1 MNEELFERLVVAIE
15 KQSTAFPWDSL
26 ISALALIA
34 SWITIFLLLKER
46 AEKNRPYMQVSFELI
61 RGSLACIVIRNTG
74 SVPLELRKMRLQ
86 PDFVR
91 QLPDKTQQRNAK
103 KENLNITIFP
113 EQKWVL
119 GLDISVTNII
129 NSFKQKSLK
138 VEYEYLTHN
147 KRHRKY
153 IESTVI
159 DFEDYGGFLLYIS
172 ELDEFKNSVDK
183 LHGTVGRL
191 ENAIEDVSFSLR
203 SNVNHG

>member
-1 MNEELFERLVVAIE
+1 MSGKFDFYLSIAHNKGLCALV
-15 KQSTAFPWDSL
+15 K
-26 ISALALIA
+26 
-34 SWITIFLLLKER
+34 R
-46 AEKNRPYMQVSFELI
+46 
-61 RGSLACIVIRNTG
+61 C
-74 SVPLELRKMRLQ
+74 
-86 PDFVR
+86 
-91 QLPDKTQQRNAK
+91 
-103 KENLNITIFP
+103 
-113 EQKWVL
+113 
-119 GLDISVTNII
+119 
-129 NSFKQKSLK
+129 KQKSLK
-138 VEYEYLTHN
+138 VEYEYLAHN